1 MLLHRKLIE
10 INHTPIVAVSQLSRI
25 PHAEDAVKGVA
36 ARFAPTDPDP
46 MTTAS
51 TPRPDRRL
59 LVSGFLFGCGIA
71 ASMIDLFVFHLVLH
85 WHHFY
90 DLSTSDVALVSDGF
104 FHAFGW
110 FLTIFGAFLLADVR
124 RRRPV
129 RWARWTG
136 AVIAGVGFF
145 QLFDGVVDHKLL
157 RIHQIRY
164 GVDLVL
170 YDTVWIVSAVVL
182 LAGGLVMVW
191 RTRPVPTR

>member
-1 MLLHRKLIE
+1 LRFRNYRL
-10 INHTPIVAVSQLSRI
+10 V
-25 PHAEDAVKGVA
+25 PHPRDAVKDIA
-36 ARFAPTDPDP
+36 AADGPDDADP
-46 MTTAS
+46 MTSAAPS
-51 TPRPDRRL
+51 RLDRRL
-59 LVSGFLFGCGIA
+59 LLSGFVFGCGIA

-110 FLTIFGAFLLADVR
+110 FLTILGAFLLADVR
-124 RRRPV
+124 RRGPL
-129 RWARWTG
+129 RWTRWTG

-157 RIHQIRY
+157 GIHQIRY

-182 LAGGLVMVW
+182 LAAGALTVW
-191 RTRPVPTR
+191 RTRPAPRG

>member
-1 MLLHRKLIE
+1 ME
-10 INHTPIVAVSQLSRI
+10 GPD
-25 PHAEDAVKGVA
+25 DA
-36 ARFAPTDPDP
+36 DP
-46 MTTAS
+46 MTSAAPS
-51 TPRPDRRL
+51 RPDRRL
-59 LVSGFLFGCGIA
+59 LLSGFLFGCGIA

-110 FLTIFGAFLLADVR
+110 FLTILGAFLLADVR
-124 RRRPV
+124 RRGPL
-129 RWARWTG
+129 RWTRWTG

-157 RIHQIRY
+157 GIHQIRY

-182 LAGGLVMVW
+182 LAAGALTVW
-191 RTRPVPTR
+191 RTRPAPRG